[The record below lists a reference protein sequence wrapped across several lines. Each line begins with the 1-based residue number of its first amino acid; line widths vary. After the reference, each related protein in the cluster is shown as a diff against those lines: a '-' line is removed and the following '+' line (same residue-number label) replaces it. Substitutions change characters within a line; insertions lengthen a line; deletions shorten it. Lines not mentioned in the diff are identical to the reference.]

1 MEPLQIHE
9 IRIDVDR
16 LVAGLARH
24 WWALLL
30 RGLLALAFAVFT
42 WLQPALS
49 ITAMVLVFGA
59 WVLVEGLLG
68 IWAAWTARGSGSRS
82 WLLLLWGLV
91 SVIAG
96 LLTLAMPGVT
106 AIVLLYFIAA
116 WACVTGVLQ
125 VLAAIR
131 LRKFINNE
139 WWLILAGVLSLLFG
153 VLLFASPFSGAL
165 AIAWLIAS
173 YAFILGVLLVLLSL
187 RLRRLRR

>member
-1 MEPLQIHE
+1 MEHAHLH
-9 IRIDVDR
+9 IDADR
-16 LVAGLARH
+16 LVASLARN

-30 RGLLALAFAVFT
+30 RGLLAIAFAILT

-68 IWAAWTARGSGSRS
+68 IWAAWITRGSGKRS
-82 WLLLLWGLV
+82 WLLLLWGLASIV
-91 SVIAG
+91 AG
-96 LLTLAMPGVT
+96 LATLLMPGIT
-106 AIVLLYFIAA
+106 ALVLLYFIAA

-125 VLAAIR
+125 VAAAVR
-131 LRKFINNE
+131 LRKVIDHE

-165 AIAWLIAS
+165 AIAWLIAT
-173 YAFILGVLLVLLSL
+173 YAFILGVLLILLSL
-187 RLRRLRR
+187 RLRRTQH